1 MCMLV
6 VLRLSDRNFGVVENL
21 HFVLKSVLWYSKKH
35 TTHTTINFF
44 GRDFSCHRNVLSGYS
59 YALPHMSLLSSRAS
73 YLGVDIGNASIKV
86 VELKNQDG
94 RPQLVTY
101 GFSETPVADAK
112 LGTDSKA
119 IDRLSEL
126 LSEVCSRARITTTK
140 VIISLPTFSVFSSV
154 ITLPKMSKKEL
165 ESAVHWEAKKVI
177 PLPLEE
183 MNLVWELINLQPGG
197 GHAQAGRR
205 GFFKSRK
212 AGASDAKDSITPKE
226 KYQEI
231 LLTGAPKTLVK
242 RYIDICQKAG
252 LDLLSLETEIF
263 ALARSLVGSDPETTM
278 IVDIGAVTTNISIVV
293 KGIPFLNRSIE
304 IGGSTITRAIANSLN
319 ISLDRAEQFKR
330 DVGVAAA
337 IPGSVNSFP
346 KTIETVINPI
356 LQEIQYSL
364 NLFQSQYE
372 QRYHGSATS
381 EAYFARVIVDGARNN
396 TKSSQKVVA
405 ADTAHTKRK
414 SSVDRIVLT
423 GGGSYLI
430 NLESYIADR
439 TNLRVSIGD
448 PWARVIYPE
457 DLKPILHEIGAKFAI
472 SVGLAMR
479 DIV

>member
-1 MCMLV
+1 
-6 VLRLSDRNFGVVENL
+6 
-21 HFVLKSVLWYSKKH
+21 
-35 TTHTTINFF
+35 
-44 GRDFSCHRNVLSGYS
+44 
-59 YALPHMSLLSSRAS
+59 
-73 YLGVDIGNASIKV
+73 
-86 VELKNQDG
+86 
-94 RPQLVTY
+94 
-101 GFSETPVADAK
+101 
-112 LGTDSKA
+112 
-119 IDRLSEL
+119 
-126 LSEVCSRARITTTK
+126 
-140 VIISLPTFSVFSSV
+140 
-154 ITLPKMSKKEL
+154 
-165 ESAVHWEAKKVI
+165 
-177 PLPLEE
+177 
-183 MNLVWELINLQPGG
+183 
-197 GHAQAGRR
+197 
-205 GFFKSRK
+205 
-212 AGASDAKDSITPKE
+212 
-226 KYQEI
+226 
-231 LLTGAPKTLVK
+231 
-242 RYIDICQKAG
+242 
-252 LDLLSLETEIF
+252 
-263 ALARSLVGSDPETTM
+263 M